1 GRKNMMEFNRK
12 HNTSI
17 KLLRGQAMKHTDM
30 ENLGLYLRQEI
41 RKELLSAHTALPEI
55 IVEGPYAMVKDRKS
69 GTSLAMVLPD
79 ADVRRKYRRLL
90 QGIPRSPIP
99 KPTQM
104 CKRIV
109 RNCRHIHTTTNYT
122 STFSKRIQ
130 KIRYSQE
137 SWKERLVELQIVE
150 TLREKTVTEFRTD

>member
-1 GRKNMMEFNRK
+1 MMEFNRK

-79 ADVRRKYRRLL
+79 ADDNVEYMEGVQELDEDEEENSVSEESEETTRKAGERSKIWR
-90 QGIPRSPIP
+90 GIQR
-99 KPTQM
+99 
-104 CKRIV
+104 
-109 RNCRHIHTTTNYT
+109 
-122 STFSKRIQ
+122 
-130 KIRYSQE
+130 
-137 SWKERLVELQIVE
+137 
-150 TLREKTVTEFRTD
+150 TEHEIEG